1 MPRTYNKFSETNDS
15 NSVWA
20 AYVSR
25 NQILER
31 GKNSEE
37 EGREKRVTSKDI
49 FTGDPVSKKP
59 FS

>member
-15 NSVWA
+15 NFVWA